1 MDLLASPSYAQ
12 LLNKL
17 AEPAI
22 LKKTTELKLN
32 PYTLHYA
39 PVFVGVVLKLAMV

>member
-1 MDLLASPSYAQ
+1 MDLLASPCNAQ
-12 LLNKL
+12 LLYK
-17 AEPAI
+17 PAKPAL
-22 LKKTTELKLN
+22 LKAKDLKLN